1 MTFGGVKEEKTTCEV
16 WSSSMPSFKRCYKLS
31 SWVAPNKISLVR
43 LVLAHQ
49 STIEIS
55 EQYGKG

>member
-55 EQYGKG
+55 EQ